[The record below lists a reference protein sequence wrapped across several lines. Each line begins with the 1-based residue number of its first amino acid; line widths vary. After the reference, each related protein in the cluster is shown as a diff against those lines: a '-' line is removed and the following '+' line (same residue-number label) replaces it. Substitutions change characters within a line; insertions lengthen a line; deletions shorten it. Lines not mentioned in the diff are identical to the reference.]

1 MQNVPLVQ
9 ALNSDSNLNDNSLS
23 LCFVQRLHWL
33 LHKIIKEVSTR
44 HEFGDDEEI
53 LRVLERLDVFE
64 YVDTALFSA
73 LAQDL

>member
-1 MQNVPLVQ
+1 M
-9 ALNSDSNLNDNSLS
+9 
-23 LCFVQRLHWL
+23 